1 MRSYH
6 ITDLTP
12 EDVRRITERLR
23 AMELEA
29 GLEGLY
35 WLPVPSAL
43 LSDVQQKHAP
53 DCGPY
58 VMGLEVEDDS
68 LRLEFLVRA
77 RGMLRCEC
85 VHYASSKLETHMMRY
100 LDDLLSQLGIAV

>member
-6 ITDLTP
+6 ITDLTS
-12 EDVRRITERLR
+12 EDIRRITDRLR

-35 WLPVPSAL
+35 WLPVPPTL
-43 LSDVQQKHAP
+43 LSDVQQRHATG
-53 DCGPY
+53 CGPY

-77 RGMLRCEC
+77 RGVLRCEC
-85 VHYASSKLETHMMRY
+85 VHYASPKLETYMMRY
-100 LDDLLSQLGIAV
+100 LDDLLSQLGVAV